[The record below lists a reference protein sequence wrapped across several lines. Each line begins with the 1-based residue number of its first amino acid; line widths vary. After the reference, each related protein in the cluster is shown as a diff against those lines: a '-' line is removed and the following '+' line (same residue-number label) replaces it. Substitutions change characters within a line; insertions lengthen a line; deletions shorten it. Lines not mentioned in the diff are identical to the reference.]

1 MTIPTTDQ
9 IEKVANDYV
18 AALGGS
24 AVHLRVSDVMLSID
38 AAYPGM
44 TDSEF
49 DAVRV
54 KCSDVV
60 GKLRA
65 TALHQMWG
73 DAA

>member
-1 MTIPTTDQ
+1 MTIPSKAQ
-9 IEKVANDYV
+9 IENVANDYV

-24 AVHLRVSDVMLSID
+24 AVHLRLPDVMLSID

-44 TDSEF
+44 TDQEF
-49 DAVRV
+49 DAVRNQ
-54 KCSDVV
+54 CRDVV
-60 GKLRA
+60 DNLRA

>member
-1 MTIPTTDQ
+1 MKI
-9 IEKVANDYV
+9 ILEKHAYAPELNKAYIGP
-18 AALGGS
+18 A
-24 AVHLRVSDVMLSID
+24 RVSDVMLSID